1 MLLLTPGHRIPCH
14 TLDHEVVELNWRT
27 GNVCLM
33 SQFHFR
39 GNGVSNV
46 NELLMRSTGPLNT
59 S

>member
-1 MLLLTPGHRIPCH
+1 MPLLTPGHRIPCH

-27 GNVCLM
+27 GNVGLL

-39 GNGVSNV
+39 ANGVRNV
-46 NELLMRSTGPLNT
+46 NESLIRPTGPLNT